1 MPFKLCRKRSGRRND
16 FQAVVWSPTSVVAK
30 YFILSKMAT
39 KKERREKK
47 KGGKRKESA
56 WNRHVKAFAHAH
68 KGKKF
73 GKGGLFKEARK
84 TYHKK

>member
-1 MPFKLCRKRSGRRND
+1 
-16 FQAVVWSPTSVVAK
+16 
-30 YFILSKMAT
+30 MAT